1 MYEESFQM
9 PFLVKCPSVIK
20 SGTVCNDIVSNVDF
34 AATWLDLA
42 KVRVPSYMQGN
53 SFLESL
59 KSVPRPLS
67 DKTVA
72 YHRYWMHRD
81 IFHNAYAHYGCRN
94 KRYKI
99 IFWYNEG
106 LGQPG
111 TKIGGEEKEWEL
123 FDCQEDPLEL
133 FNVWSELA
141 YAQARE
147 EMVRALEDKM
157 EEIGDVP
164 AHPIGL
170 SGNELAALCV
180 AEENEG
186 IQLAK
191 ENQKNL

>member
-9 PFLVKCPSVIK
+9 PFLVRHPQVIK
-20 SGTVCNDIVSNVDF
+20 AGSICNDIISNVDF

-42 KVRVPSYMQGN
+42 GLRVPSYVQGT
-53 SFLESL
+53 SFLPSL
-59 KSVPRPLS
+59 KGIASS
-67 DKTVA
+67 SINTTVA

-81 IFHNAYAHYGCRN
+81 DFHNAYAHYGCRN
-94 KRYKI
+94 HRYKI

-111 TKIGGEEKEWEL
+111 TKAGGEEQEWEL

-133 FNVWSELA
+133 FNVWYDDK

-157 EEIGDVP
+157 ADIGDVP
-164 AHPIGL
+164 AHPVGL
-170 SGNELAALCV
+170 PAADLV
-180 AEENEG
+180 TLYANTNIDG
-186 IQLAK
+186 IKEAK
-191 ENQKNL
+191 ANQKNL